1 MADEADV
8 RLDELL
14 REQIAYYRA
23 RAGEYDEWFPRTG
36 RYDRGE
42 EQNRRWFA
50 EVAEVAAALD
60 AFRPAGRV
68 LELAAGTGL
77 WTEQLARHAEHIT
90 ALDASAETLAIN
102 HARLNRTGVRSDA
115 APSPTVVYEQADIF
129 AWRPREHYDV
139 VFFSFWLSHVPR
151 ARFDAFWHTVRAA
164 LADGGRVF
172 FVDSLYSDASTAR
185 DHHLAGPAAA
195 SLRRRLNDGREY
207 SIVKVFYQPGELS
220 ERLAAL
226 GWQADVRATAS
237 FFLYGEAVPAA

>member
-1 MADEADV
+1 MADD

-23 RAGEYDEWFPRTG
+23 RAGEYDEWFLRTG
-36 RYDRGE
+36 RYDRGAE
-42 EQNRRWFA
+42 LNRRWFD

-77 WTEQLARHAEHIT
+77 WMERLALHADHIT
-90 ALDASAETLAIN
+90 ALDASAEVLAIN
-102 HARLNRTGVRSDA
+102 RARLNRLATGPDA
-115 APSPTVVYEQADIF
+115 APNPTVIYEQADIF
-129 AWRPREHYDV
+129 AWRPRERYDV
-139 VFFSFWLSHVPR
+139 IFFSFWLSHVPR
-151 ARFDAFWHTVRAA
+151 ERFDAFWQTVRAA

-172 FVDSLYSDASTAR
+172 FADSLYTDLSTAH
-185 DHHLAGPAAA
+185 DHQLAGPDAA

-207 SIVKVFYQPGELS
+207 SIVKVFYRPDELS
-220 ERLAAL
+220 ERLTAL

-237 FFLYGEAVPAA
+237 FFLYGEAVPVA

>member
-1 MADEADV
+1 MADETGD

-14 REQIAYYRA
+14 HEQIAYYRA
-23 RAGEYDEWFPRTG
+23 RAGEYDEWFLRTG

-42 EQNRRWFA
+42 EQNRHWFA

-77 WTEQLARHAEHIT
+77 WTERLARYADHIT

-102 HARLNRTGVRSDA
+102 RARMHRPDA
-115 APSPTVVYEQADIF
+115 TPGPTVDYEQADIF
-129 AWRPREHYDV
+129 TWQPRERYDV

-151 ARFDAFWHTVRAA
+151 ERFAAFWQTVRSA

-172 FVDSLYSDASTAR
+172 CIDSLYSDLSTAR
-185 DHHLAGPAAA
+185 DHQLAGPEAA

-207 SIVKVFYQPGELS
+207 SIVKVFYRPDELS

-226 GWQADVRATAS
+226 GWRADARVTPS
-237 FFLYGEAVPAA
+237 FFLYGEVVPAT

>member
-1 MADEADV
+1 MADGADD

-23 RAGEYDEWFPRTG
+23 RAGEYDEWVLRTG
-36 RYDRGE
+36 RYDRGA

-60 AFRPAGRV
+60 VFRPAGRV

-77 WTEQLARHAEHIT
+77 WTERLARYADHIK

-102 HARLNRTGVRSDA
+102 RARLNRSGARSDA
-115 APSPTVVYEQADIF
+115 APGPAVVYEQADIF
-129 AWRPREHYDV
+129 AWRPRERYDV

-151 ARFDAFWHTVRAA
+151 ERFAAFWRTVRSA

-172 FVDSLYSDASTAR
+172 FIDSLYSDLSTAR
-185 DHHLAGPAAA
+185 DHQLAGSRAT

-207 SIVKVFYQPGELS
+207 AIVKVFYRPDELS
-220 ERLAAL
+220 AKLEAL
-226 GWQADVRATAS
+226 GWRAEVRATPS
-237 FFLYGEAVPAA
+237 FFLYGEAIPAT

>member
-1 MADEADV
+1 MAGETND

-23 RAGEYDEWFPRTG
+23 RAGEYDEWFLRTG
-36 RYDRGE
+36 RYDHGE

-77 WTEQLARHAEHIT
+77 WTERLAWHADHIT

-102 HARLNRTGVRSDA
+102 RARLNRSGARSDTVPGSA
-115 APSPTVVYEQADIF
+115 VVYEQADIF
-129 AWRPREHYDV
+129 AWRPRERYDM

-151 ARFDAFWHTVRAA
+151 ERFAAFWQTVRTA

-172 FVDSLYSDASTAR
+172 FIDSLYTDASTAR
-185 DHHLAGPAAA
+185 DHQLAGPEAA
-195 SLRRRLNDGREY
+195 SLRRHLNDGREY
-207 SIVKVFYQPGELS
+207 RIVKVFYRSDELS

-226 GWQADVRATAS
+226 GWRADVRATAS
-237 FFLYGEAVPAA
+237 FFLYGEAVPSA